1 MIRYYCQYSYGGFKT
16 FRINGESHEQ
26 LTQVVTAENN
36 YGFPP
41 LADLY
46 FNQGGAKLLY
56 RFLGPQ
62 TLSLIVKEI
71 PGHGLDTDNR
81 PISCAVQFIGDA
93 EDRGV
98 LDRLTIQIANN
109 LDKFEK
115 AFADM
120 FDLRGG
126 LHFEGDKLVDI
137 VKECEPDCGY
147 EGDSRLLRVSEQS
160 GTVLLFVPFSDNFG
174 RDEKVTAKILS
185 ELQLP
190 NEACDENKMVHM
202 TELMKMQYLLK
213 PVAKKEKKDD
223 NMDTTLDVGKSI
235 EKLETELVESQ
246 EENSH
251 LRSTIACVNKELS
264 ELKKKDAKFTKTLC
278 LVLAIVCAVFFILVV
293 TKCYTLSWILLAGA
307 TLLMSYKTYK
317 TYKLFKP

>member
-36 YGFPP
+36 YGFPT

-56 RFLGPQ
+56 RFLDSQ
-62 TLSLIVKEI
+62 TLSLVVKEI

-81 PISCAVQFIGDA
+81 PISCAVQFVGDV
-93 EDRGV
+93 EDRCV
-98 LDRLTIQIANN
+98 LDRLTIHIANN
-109 LDKFEK
+109 LEKFEK

-126 LHFEGDKLVDI
+126 LHFEGDKLVNI
-137 VKECEPDCGY
+137 VKDCEPDCDY
-147 EGDSRLLRVSEQS
+147 EGDSKLLCVREQG

-174 RDEKVTAKILS
+174 RDEKVTGKILS
-185 ELQLP
+185 ELHLP
-190 NEACDENKMVHM
+190 DEACDENRIIRLS
-202 TELMKMQYLLK
+202 ELEKMQYLLK
-213 PVAKKEKKDD
+213 PVAKKEKKDVNID
-223 NMDTTLDVGKSI
+223 NGNSL
-235 EKLETELVESQ
+235 EKLETELAESQ

-251 LRSTIACVNKELS
+251 LRSTIASVNKELK
-264 ELKKKDAKFTKTLC
+264 ELKEKYVKFTKALC
-278 LVLAIVCAVFFILVV
+278 LALAIVCALFFLLVII
-293 TKCYTLSWILLAGA
+293 KCYTFTWILLAIISVV
-307 TLLMSYKTYK
+307 MSYKTYK
-317 TYKLFKP
+317 LYKP